1 MSGEPMTPVVLTWNE
16 SPNIE
21 RTLKRLVW
29 ARRVFVL
36 DSGST
41 DGTQELAR
49 RFPNVELA
57 ERPFDS
63 HAAQWEAAIRHP
75 AVETDWVLALDADY
89 VLTPEL
95 VHELERLTI
104 PNEMAG
110 LRARF
115 RYCIDG
121 RPLRASLYPA
131 VTVLFD
137 RRRARYLQDG
147 HTQRVAIVG
156 AVGDL
161 AAPIY
166 HDDRKPFDR
175 FVESQ
180 RRYAH
185 LEAARV
191 RATPFARL
199 SWSGRLRKL
208 RFASPV
214 IVPLWL
220 LFGRGLVLDGRRG
233 LAYVRQRLVA
243 ERMIARALHD
253 ESEGSTS

>member
-1 MSGEPMTPVVLTWNE
+1 MRRDEITPVVLTWNE
-16 SPNIE
+16 AANIE
-21 RTLKRLVW
+21 RTLERLVW

-41 DGTQELAR
+41 DGTQRLAR

-63 HAAQWEAAIRHP
+63 HAAQWEAAILHP
-75 AVETDWVLALDADY
+75 AVATDWVLALDADY
-89 VLTPEL
+89 VLTPAL

-104 PNEMAG
+104 PDEMAG

-121 RPLRASLYPA
+121 RPLRASLYPP

-137 RRRARYLQDG
+137 RRRARYFQDG
-147 HTQRVAIVG
+147 HTQRVAVDGPIG
-156 AVGDL
+156 EL
-161 AAPIY
+161 SAPIH
-166 HDDRKPFDR
+166 HDDRKSFDR
-175 FVESQ
+175 FVETQ

-185 LEAARV
+185 LEAARL
-191 RATPFARL
+191 RTTSFAKL
-199 SWSGRLRKL
+199 PWSGRLRKL
-208 RFASPV
+208 PFAAPV
-214 IVPLWL
+214 VIPLWL
-220 LFGRGLVLDGRRG
+220 LFGRGLALDGRSG

-243 ERMIARALHD
+243 ERMIAGALFDH
-253 ESEGSTS
+253 SNGSA